1 MLIQEIEED
10 RASMNFYCVHIKLR
24 FRSLPAFFLPFYTRT
39 PRVSRDKIGDRPR
52 RSSLDS

>member
-1 MLIQEIEED
+1 MPIQEIEED

-52 RSSLDS
+52 RSSLHS